1 VGWKP
6 SLTYLDDLVDL
17 DVISLIR
24 NGHLAL
30 SFLDTAITIGIRVGV
45 GVGGAVVPL
54 VVGSRGVGL

>member
-1 VGWKP
+1 MGWEP
-6 SLTYLDDLVDL
+6 SPTYLNNLVDL
-17 DVISLIR
+17 DVVSLVR

-45 GVGGAVVPL
+45 GVRGAVVPL